1 MRRNL
6 LGIAASKRSATPC
19 ITRIAEAK
27 ARERRGQYVSAH
39 FDHRDACRSTGRR
52 LAVGRCRGKLESA
65 LPSNGAR
72 GPKSGPGKTA
82 PRH

>member
-27 ARERRGQYVSAH
+27 ARERRGQYVSAR
-39 FDHRDACRSTGRR
+39 FDGRR
-52 LAVGRCRGKLESA
+52 LPVGRCRGKLESA